1 MKRMPALSSFK
12 IDLAAA
18 LFFIMAVGTAYGQG
32 FPEGLVGLSSHEPA
46 VLYSIDSS
54 TGAATP
60 IVTLNGGAS
69 LTGLT
74 YLNGILYGSDLF
86 GFPGT
91 MSDYDIGSISR
102 NGIIS
107 FLSDQNGSSDWQALA
122 SNCGGGIIYAVDND
136 NNYIL
141 TAQRPNGS
149 VTTIGSGT
157 GITSGV
163 SGLEYDDTDNIL
175 YALGQDGSLYTVST
189 ANGTSSLIGSTGVPS
204 GRAGL
209 AYDESNRI
217 LYLNS
222 GETHELY
229 TLDVNT
235 GAATLIGSNNVD
247 DEIDGLAW
255 KENCSGF
262 VERPIPTL
270 SEWGLIALAGILG
283 FAGYMTIRKRA
294 AAA

>member
-1 MKRMPALSSFK
+1 
-12 IDLAAA
+12 
-18 LFFIMAVGTAYGQG
+18 MAVGTAYGQG
-32 FPEGLVGLSSHEPA
+32 FPEGLVGISSNEPS
-46 VLYSIDSS
+46 VLYSIDAS

-69 LTGLT
+69 ITGLT
-74 YLNGILYGSDLF
+74 YLNGTLYGSDLF

-91 MSDYDIGSISR
+91 MSDYDIGSIST
-102 NGIIS
+102 NGIIT

-122 SNCGGGIIYAVDND
+122 SDDCGGGIIYAIDND
-136 NNYIL
+136 NDYIL
-141 TAQRPNGS
+141 TAQQPNGF

-157 GITSGV
+157 GLFSGV
-163 SGLEYDDTDNIL
+163 SGLEYDDTNNIL
-175 YALGQDGSLYTVST
+175 YALAQDGSLYTVST
-189 ANGTSSLIGSTGVPS
+189 ADGTSSLIGSTGVAS

-209 AYDESNRI
+209 AYDEVNRI

-222 GETHELY
+222 GETRELY

-247 DEIDGLAW
+247 DIIDSLAW
-255 KENCSGF
+255 KENCSGS

-283 FAGYMTIRKRA
+283 IAAYMTIRKRA